1 MCLRNRRSQT
11 EFESAGTLY
20 IKELELS
27 CEDVHAPSFKTISLA
42 LLSFG
47 LGFVVSVTGFDSR
60 FTIVLKT
67 IMSSKVYVGSV
78 PRFVLYFSHNRL
90 LAFGTDE
97 RL

>member
-1 MCLRNRRSQT
+1 VV
-11 EFESAGTLY
+11 Y
-20 IKELELS
+20 IKEQEIS

-60 FTIVLKT
+60 FTIVLKPSCLQKFMLGQSEDSCF
-67 IMSSKVYVGSV
+67 I
-78 PRFVLYFSHNRL
+78 FSHHWL
-90 LAFGTDE
+90 LGFGTDD